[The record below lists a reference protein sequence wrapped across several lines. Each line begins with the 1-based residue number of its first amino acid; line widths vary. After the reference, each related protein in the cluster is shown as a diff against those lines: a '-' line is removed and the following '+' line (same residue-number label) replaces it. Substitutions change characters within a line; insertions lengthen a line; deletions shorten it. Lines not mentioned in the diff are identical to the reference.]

1 MNDEISK
8 YKKRLPSN
16 ISKAKKKAKHKHDYR
31 PCLLKES
38 GDITTKAILYP
49 ASYCTI
55 CGKIGQS
62 AISDCRTI
70 VDMNGRK
77 VYSAVTNEELAIIY
91 KDYPKIEV
99 ETIFQDFVEL
109 SKIKQSIDERT

>member
-16 ISKAKKKAKHKHDYR
+16 TSKAKKKAKHKHNYR

-38 GDITTKAILYP
+38 GDMMTKTIMYP

-55 CGKIGQS
+55 CGKIGRS
-62 AISDCRTI
+62 VISDCNTI
-70 VDMNGRK
+70 VDANGRK
-77 VYSAVTNEELAIIY
+77 VYVAVTNEELAIIY

-109 SKIKQSIDERT
+109 AEIKESIGERT